1 MTLLFACA
9 ILYDL
14 VTHSEMLD
22 LGGSDAVVADIER
35 IVGLEAVCDMTS
47 RTRDVVLLVV
57 VMVEIHQ
64 LFAMRELVQNATLFR
79 ADPRR

>member
-14 VTHSEMLD
+14 VTHSKMLD
-22 LGGSDAVVADIER
+22 LGGSDAVVADKER
-35 IVGLEAVCDMTS
+35 IVGLEAVCDITS
-47 RTRDVVLLVV
+47 RTGDVVLVVV

-64 LFAMRELVQNATLFR
+64 LFAMRELVQNATLFP